1 MHTPLDGEQESG
13 GCRTF
18 DGLSPEALR
27 TAFPISV
34 NTTHTSSKFAKLC
47 KILQNFAK
55 FCKILQSFANFAKFC
70 KVLQNFAK
78 LCKTL
83 QNFAKFCKI
92 LQPLGERSGDVY
104 GCSEAEFMMTKMTI
118 Y

>member
-1 MHTPLDGEQESG
+1 MMT
-13 GCRTF
+13 
-18 DGLSPEALR
+18 
-27 TAFPISV
+27 
-34 NTTHTSSKFAKLC
+34 
-47 KILQNFAK
+47 FAK
-55 FCKILQSFANFAKFC
+55 FCKILQNFAAPGGTIWGCLRVLRESSKGLKEGDAKISEAEAMMTFAKFC

-78 LCKTL
+78 PKSKPCKTL